1 MDRIGKYE
9 LQRFLGEGG
18 FGRVYEAFDPALE
31 RRVAIKTC
39 HRRGEEGEED
49 RERFL
54 REARIA
60 AKLDHE
66 NITKIF
72 DLGYDEEHDVEY
84 VVQEY
89 LAGQDLQQMI
99 HTRAAVPHAVRV
111 HYLCQ
116 IAAGLEHAHR
126 HHVVHR
132 DVKPTNIRVLPDHR
146 IKILDFGIAK
156 EMVGDARGDLT
167 GTGVTMGTLAYSA
180 PEQIYSSRRADA
192 RADIFSFGVVA
203 YELLAYEHPFPGGN
217 LVHKIQHAEPRPLR
231 EHWPE
236 CPSGLVRLVHA
247 CLRKRRQERYQ
258 SFTGLRPVLLSQAA
272 QFTEELDAFLRDA
285 PRLTSLSALVHE
297 RDVMPTHS
305 MDRRYTTGRK
315 LPPPPASPAPYSPSL
330 EAPSPDV
337 HGREELPPPP
347 ALDDPI
353 SAAPVS
359 HGTAIAAA
367 LPPPAPPGRAP
378 VVDVVSPVSA
388 NRLPRGLLL
397 VSLAVVVLTF
407 VGLTWRSSTRTNAS
421 PPVQDATA
429 AAAPG
434 AGAAEAA
441 VTPELPRLRLTLA
454 VVEAGVQLRAVPPAR
469 PLAAKMERYQIFR
482 QPAWSFGE
490 RQYIAGRPSAPL
502 TWVDERDL
510 VPGTLYRYYVEVVSP
525 ERQPLARSSAV
536 EIAFEESFSQLPEPE
551 S

>member
-39 HRRGEEGEED
+39 RRSGEEGEED

-72 DLGYDEEHDVEY
+72 DLGYDEEHEVEY

-99 HTRAAVPHAVRV
+99 HTRAAVPHAVRI

-156 EMVGDARGDLT
+156 EMAGDARGDLT

-203 YELLAYEHPFPGGN
+203 YELLAYKHPFPGGN
-217 LVHKIQHAEPRPLR
+217 LVHKIQHTEPLPLR
-231 EHWPE
+231 DHWPE
-236 CPSGLVRLVHA
+236 CPSGLVQLVHS

-272 QFTEELDAFLRDA
+272 HFADELEAFLRDA

-315 LPPPPASPAPYSPSL
+315 LPPPPETPGSPLPISPLPDAHAPD
-330 EAPSPDV
+330 A
-337 HGREELPPPP
+337 HAREELPPPP
-347 ALDDPI
+347 APPRLDPASDVAPPI
-353 SAAPVS
+353 S
-359 HGTAIAAA
+359 GY
-367 LPPPAPPGRAP
+367 
-378 VVDVVSPVSA
+378 
-388 NRLPRGLLL
+388 RLPRGLLL
-397 VSLAVVVLTF
+397 ASLVVVVLT
-407 VGLTWRSSTRTNAS
+407 VAGLTWHSVTRTNAS
-421 PPVQDATA
+421 PPVQDATGA
-429 AAAPG
+429 AATG
-434 AGAAEAA
+434 AATAEAA
-441 VTPELPRLRLTLA
+441 VVPELPRLRLTLE

-469 PLAAKMERYQIFR
+469 PLAAKMERYQVFR

-502 TWVDERDL
+502 TWIDDRDL
-510 VPGTLYRYYVEVVSP
+510 VPGNLYRYHVEVVSP

-536 EIAFEESFSQLPEPE
+536 EVVYEPLSLQGPGAAQAPAPAVDAPPLPE